1 MIYRDFIFSCGDDL
15 LDNYAPYWPYVE
27 LCVDSE

>member
-1 MIYRDFIFSCGDDL
+1 MIYRDFVFSCGDDL
-15 LDNYAPYWPYVE
+15 LDDYAPYWPYVE